1 MTACLYAWS
10 SGGTFGFQ
18 RPARLRR
25 AGFTVNMLRSRQII
39 VIITGVLGVLLVVK
53 GAWGGVW
60 PPSIQLIA
68 GVLLLVFAG
77 LRWWTLR

>member
-1 MTACLYAWS
+1 
-10 SGGTFGFQ
+10 
-18 RPARLRR
+18 
-25 AGFTVNMLRSRQII
+25 MLRTRQII
-39 VIITGVLGVLLVVK
+39 LVVTALLGVLLIVR

-60 PPSIQLIA
+60 PLSIQLIA